1 MSWTLIPEGLIQK
14 TRKIEA
20 NWVELRFHR
29 TDSAIDDNRASNALI
44 LALLV
49 TGDIRFG
56 SSPLIFTQRV
66 GHSV

>member
-44 LALLV
+44 LAQLYITKIIGGANRGV
-49 TGDIRFG
+49 AE
-56 SSPLIFTQRV
+56 
-66 GHSV
+66 